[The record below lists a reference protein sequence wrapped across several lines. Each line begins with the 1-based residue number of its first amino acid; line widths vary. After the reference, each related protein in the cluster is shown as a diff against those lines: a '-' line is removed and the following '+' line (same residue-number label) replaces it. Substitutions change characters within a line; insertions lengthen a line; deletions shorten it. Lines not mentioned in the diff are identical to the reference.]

1 MPSSSDHDTDKERRL
16 IGVFICAYVRV
27 HYANEH
33 FIKTHLTRIF
43 AAILELDE
51 DVLEDQLQ
59 DKYGD
64 EMVRAEED
72 KIARWKERTKSGL
85 VDSAAELVEDVARET
100 VGEFG
105 VAQQEC
111 MFRLAWD
118 MYTVARRLE
127 EPSIEII

>member
-1 MPSSSDHDTDKERRL
+1 MPSSSNHDTDKERRL
-16 IGVFICAYVRV
+16 IGVFICTYVRV

-33 FIKTHLTRIF
+33 FIKNHLTRIF

-59 DKYGD
+59 DKYGH

-127 EPSIEII
+127 EPSIESI